1 MSKKFSV
8 TVSDA
13 IFKELEDMAE
23 KEGRTTANLAAY
35 LIEAGLREII
45 KIQALKK
52 QNQAKDNER

>member
-1 MSKKFSV
+1 MSLMSKKFSV
-8 TVSDA
+8 TISDA
-13 IFKELEDMAE
+13 MFKELEDMAE

-52 QNQAKDNER
+52 QNQT

>member
-1 MSKKFSV
+1 M
-8 TVSDA
+8 TISDA
-13 IFKELEDMAE
+13 MFKELEDMAE

-52 QNQAKDNER
+52 QNQT